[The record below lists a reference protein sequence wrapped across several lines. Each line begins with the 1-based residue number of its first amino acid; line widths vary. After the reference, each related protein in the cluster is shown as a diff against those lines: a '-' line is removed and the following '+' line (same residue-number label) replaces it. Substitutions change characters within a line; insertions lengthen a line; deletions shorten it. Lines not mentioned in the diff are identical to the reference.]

1 MAKITIS
8 IELDNDY
15 ENLETVLIQ
24 SGLLAAYQGA
34 AEDPKPEAPKP
45 EAPKPEA
52 PKHEDPKAEDPK
64 PEAPKPEAPKPEAPK
79 PEAPKP
85 EAPKAETTPLDEEAP
100 KSGSGVTLAALRVV
114 LSTKVGAHRQAIKD
128 KLSTLGGA
136 STVSTLSVDHYD
148 EFNEFMQSLK

>member
-34 AEDPKPEAPKP
+34 AEA
-45 EAPKPEA
+45 
-52 PKHEDPKAEDPK
+52 PKAEDPK
-64 PEAPKPEAPKPEAPK
+64 A
-79 PEAPKP
+79 EAPKP
-85 EAPKAETTPLDEEAP
+85 EAPKAEAPKAEAPKAEATPLDEEAP
-100 KSGSGVTLAALRVV
+100 KSESGVTLAALRVV

-148 EFNEFMQSLK
+148 EFNEFMQALK

>member
-8 IELDNDY
+8 IELDS
-15 ENLETVLIQ
+15 LETLQTALEQ
-24 SGLLAAYQGA
+24 SGLLAAYQ
-34 AEDPKPEAPKP
+34 
-45 EAPKPEA
+45 A
-52 PKHEDPKAEDPK
+52 PKH
-64 PEAPKPEAPKPEAPK
+64 
-79 PEAPKP
+79 EAPKP

-148 EFNEFMQSLK
+148 EFNEFMQALK

>member
-8 IELDNDY
+8 IELDSS
-15 ENLETVLIQ
+15 ESLQTALEQ

-34 AEDPKPEAPKP
+34 AEAPKA
-45 EAPKPEA
+45 EA
-52 PKHEDPKAEDPK
+52 PKAEDPK
-64 PEAPKPEAPKPEAPK
+64 A
-79 PEAPKP
+79 
-85 EAPKAETTPLDEEAP
+85 EAPKAEAPKAEAPKAEAAPLDQEAP

-148 EFNEFMQSLK
+148 EFNEFMQALK

>member
-8 IELDNDY
+8 IELDSS
-15 ENLETVLIQ
+15 ESLQKALEQ
-24 SGLLAAYQGA
+24 SGLLAAYQ
-34 AEDPKPEAPKP
+34 APKP
-45 EAPKPEA
+45 EAPKAEA
-52 PKHEDPKAEDPK
+52 PKA
-64 PEAPKPEAPKPEAPK
+64 
-79 PEAPKP
+79 
-85 EAPKAETTPLDEEAP
+85 EAPKAETTPLDQEAP
-100 KSGSGVTLAALRVV
+100 KSGSGVTLAALRVL

>member
-8 IELDNDY
+8 IELDSS
-15 ENLETVLIQ
+15 ESLQKALEQ

-34 AEDPKPEAPKP
+34 AEAPKAEAPKSEAPKP

-52 PKHEDPKAEDPK
+52 PKA
-64 PEAPKPEAPKPEAPK
+64 
-79 PEAPKP
+79 

-148 EFNEFMQSLK
+148 EFNEFMQALK

>member
-8 IELDNDY
+8 IELGPFESLQDA
-15 ENLETVLIQ
+15 LEQ

-34 AEDPKPEAPKP
+34 EEDPKPEDPKAGWLEEEVTAVMTASDPAPKA
-45 EAPKPEA
+45 EAPKA
-52 PKHEDPKAEDPK
+52 
-64 PEAPKPEAPKPEAPK
+64 
-79 PEAPKP
+79 EAPKP
-85 EAPKAETTPLDEEAP
+85 EAPKAEAPKAEATPLDQEAP

-148 EFNEFMQSLK
+148 EFNEFMQALK

>member
-8 IELDNDY
+8 IELGPFESLQDA
-15 ENLETVLIQ
+15 LEQ

-34 AEDPKPEAPKP
+34 EEDPKPE
-45 EAPKPEA
+45 
-52 PKHEDPKAEDPK
+52 DPKAGWLEEEVTAVMTASDP
-64 PEAPKPEAPKPEAPK
+64 APKA
-79 PEAPKP
+79 
-85 EAPKAETTPLDEEAP
+85 EAPKAETPKAKAEAPKAEAPKAETAPLDEEAP
-100 KSGSGVTLAALRVV
+100 KSESGVTLAALRVV

-148 EFNEFMQSLK
+148 EFNEFMQALK

>member
-8 IELDNDY
+8 IELDSS
-15 ENLETVLIQ
+15 ESLQTALEQ

-34 AEDPKPEAPKP
+34 AEAPKA
-45 EAPKPEA
+45 EA
-52 PKHEDPKAEDPK
+52 PKAEDPK
-64 PEAPKPEAPKPEAPK
+64 AEAPKAEAPKAEAPK
-79 PEAPKP
+79 AEAPKP

-100 KSGSGVTLAALRVV
+100 KSGSGVTLAALRVL
-114 LSTKVGAHRQAIKD
+114 LSTKVGVHGQAIKD

-148 EFNEFMQSLK
+148 EFNEFMQALK

>member
-45 EAPKPEA
+45 EAPKAEA
-52 PKHEDPKAEDPK
+52 PKAEAPKAEAPK
-64 PEAPKPEAPKPEAPK
+64 AEAPKA
-79 PEAPKP
+79 
-85 EAPKAETTPLDEEAP
+85 EAPKAETTPLDQEAP
-100 KSGSGVTLAALRVV
+100 KSGSGVTLAALRVL

-148 EFNEFMQSLK
+148 EFNEFMQALK

>member
-8 IELDNDY
+8 IELDSS
-15 ENLETVLIQ
+15 ESLQTALEQ

-34 AEDPKPEAPKP
+34 AE
-45 EAPKPEA
+45 
-52 PKHEDPKAEDPK
+52 
-64 PEAPKPEAPKPEAPK
+64 
-79 PEAPKP
+79 APKP
-85 EAPKAETTPLDEEAP
+85 EAPKAGWLEEEVTAVMTASDPAPKAEAPKAETPKAETAPLDEEAP
-100 KSGSGVTLAALRVV
+100 KSESGVTLAALRVV

-148 EFNEFMQSLK
+148 EFNEFMQALK

>member
-8 IELDNDY
+8 IELDSS
-15 ENLETVLIQ
+15 ESLQKALEQ

-34 AEDPKPEAPKP
+34 A
-45 EAPKPEA
+45 
-52 PKHEDPKAEDPK
+52 
-64 PEAPKPEAPKPEAPK
+64 EAPKPEAPKPEAPK

-85 EAPKAETTPLDEEAP
+85 EAPKAEAPKAEAPKAETTPLDQEAP
-100 KSGSGVTLAALRVV
+100 KSGSGVTLAALRVL

>member
-34 AEDPKPEAPKP
+34 AEDPKPEAPK
-45 EAPKPEA
+45 A
-52 PKHEDPKAEDPK
+52 
-64 PEAPKPEAPKPEAPK
+64 
-79 PEAPKP
+79 
-85 EAPKAETTPLDEEAP
+85 EAPKAEAPKAEAPKAEAPKAEAAPLDQEAP
-100 KSGSGVTLAALRVV
+100 KSGSGVTLAALRVL
-114 LSTKVGAHRQAIKD
+114 LSTKVGLHRQVIKD